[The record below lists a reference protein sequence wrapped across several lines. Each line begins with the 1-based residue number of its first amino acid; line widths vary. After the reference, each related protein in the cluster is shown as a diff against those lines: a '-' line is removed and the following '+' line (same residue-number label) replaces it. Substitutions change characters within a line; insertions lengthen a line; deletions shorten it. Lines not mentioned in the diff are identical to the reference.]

1 VGHAKVLVVDAN
13 QDSRAA
19 LAHALTEAGY
29 EAAVATSGSFA
40 LTMLEWEQPDLIVS
54 YAKVQDMDGYELF
67 TMVRRDPATKDT
79 PFLLLAGR
87 DRPIALAATE
97 AGVDMTV
104 TGDFSLDTVMSR
116 IKELLGDEPAMPA
129 PTPRPEPQAG
139 LSKAPVKMPS
149 RTAEP
154 VAPAPPP
161 VTAEVTPT
169 PPVVSPE
176 PVPPVPP
183 PAKPPAEVASRSSF
197 QGSLGVMDLTELTQV
212 ISLGLKTGELHLSLS
227 KGEGV
232 ILFEAGRVVHAEF
245 AEKSGEPAFAA
256 MVAASQREG
265 EARFCFNRAEREAIA
280 SRPRTISRN
289 VEQLLLSVAQEI
301 DETSE
306 HAGGGR
312 EAARA

>member
-1 VGHAKVLVVDAN
+1 MANAKVLVVDAN

-104 TGDFSLDTVMSR
+104 TGDFTLATVMTR
-116 IKELLGDEPAMPA
+116 VQELLGDTPTSMPA
-129 PTPRPEPQAG
+129 KLQPAPAA
-139 LSKAPVKMPS
+139 SKAPVKMPA
-149 RTAEP
+149 R
-154 VAPAPPP
+154 PP
-161 VTAEVTPT
+161 VT
-169 PPVVSPE
+169 PPA
-176 PVPPVPP
+176 PVPTAAAALAQ
-183 PAKPPAEVASRSSF
+183 PAKPTVEASRSSF

-212 ISLGLKTGELHLSLS
+212 ISLGVKTGELHLSLS
-227 KGEGV
+227 KGEGI

-245 AEKSGEPAFAA
+245 AERSGEPAFAA

-265 EARFCFNRAEREAIA
+265 EARFCFNRADREAVA
-280 SRPRTISRN
+280 GRPRTISRT

-301 DETSE
+301 DESSE
-306 HAGGGR
+306 RAADGR
-312 EAARA
+312 EPAASRATRTGEA

>member
-1 VGHAKVLVVDAN
+1 MANAKVLVVDAN

-104 TGDFSLDTVMSR
+104 TGDFTLATVMTR
-116 IKELLGDEPAMPA
+116 VQELLGDVSVSAPPKLRSEPPPAAVSKAPAKMPARPPAVAAVPMPA
-129 PTPRPEPQAG
+129 PA
-139 LSKAPVKMPS
+139 A
-149 RTAEP
+149 
-154 VAPAPPP
+154 
-161 VTAEVTPT
+161 
-169 PPVVSPE
+169 
-176 PVPPVPP
+176 P
-183 PAKPPAEVASRSSF
+183 PAKPLVEAARSSF

-212 ISLGLKTGELHLSLS
+212 ISLGVKTGELHLSLS

-245 AEKSGEPAFAA
+245 AERSGEPAFAA

-265 EARFCFNRAEREAIA
+265 EARFCFNRADREAMA
-280 SRPRTISRN
+280 GRPRTISRT
-289 VEQLLLSVAQEI
+289 VEQLLLSVAQEM
-301 DETSE
+301 DEMSQR
-306 HAGGGR
+306 AAGGR
-312 EAARA
+312 EPAATRATRTGEA

>member
-1 VGHAKVLVVDAN
+1 MANAKVLVVDAN

-104 TGDFSLDTVMSR
+104 TGDFTLTTVMTR
-116 IKELLGDEPAMPA
+116 IKELLGDAPAASPA
-129 PTPRPEPQAG
+129 KPRSESPAVTP
-139 LSKAPVKMPS
+139 SKAPAKMPARPAS
-149 RTAEP
+149 PAPASPTPSTPAAPQAKSAAEP
-154 VAPAPPP
+154 A
-161 VTAEVTPT
+161 
-169 PPVVSPE
+169 
-176 PVPPVPP
+176 
-183 PAKPPAEVASRSSF
+183 RSSF

-212 ISLGLKTGELHLSLS
+212 ISLGVKTGELLLSLS
-227 KGEGV
+227 KGEGI
-232 ILFEAGRVVHAEF
+232 ILFDAGRVVHAEF
-245 AEKSGEPAFAA
+245 AGRSGEPAFAA

-265 EARFCFNRAEREAIA
+265 EARFCFNRAAREAVA
-280 SRPRTISRN
+280 SRPRTISRS
-289 VEQLLLSVAQEI
+289 VEQLLLSVAQEM

-306 HAGGGR
+306 RAAGGR
-312 EAARA
+312 EAASTRVTRTGEA